1 MPNFKMMI
9 GIATVNRKDL
19 LMECLQDLD
28 KQQNVVD
35 KILIIDN
42 GNQGIETKHEV
53 IINKKN

>member
-1 MPNFKMMI
+1 MI